1 MKRLFDIFCSAF
13 GLLVLLPAFVV
24 LIILIKIESPG
35 PGFYTQQRVGRNSRM
50 FNLFKFRTMHLNAD
64 KLTAITVGARDPRIT
79 RIGYY
84 LRKYKIDEL
93 PQLINVVRG
102 DMSLV
107 GPRPE
112 LKKFV
117 DLYTPEQREV
127 LTVRPGITDFASLE
141 FRNENELL
149 EGKEDPIK
157 YYVDE
162 ILPAKLALSLR
173 YVRTRSFLLDIKIIL
188 RTIKAVFVNR
198 ES

>member
-1 MKRLFDIFCSAF
+1 MKRIFDLICSAL
-13 GLLVLLPAFVV
+13 GIVV
-24 LIILIKIESPG
+24 LSPIFIIVFLLIKIESPG
-35 PGFYTQQRVGRNSRM
+35 PGFYTQQRVGRNGRM
-50 FNLFKFRTMHLNAD
+50 FNLFKFRTMHLNSD

>member
-1 MKRLFDIFCSAF
+1 MKRIFDLIFSTL
-13 GLLVLLPAFVV
+13 GVIVLLPILAIIF
-24 LIILIKIESPG
+24 ILIKLESPG
-35 PGFYTQQRVGRNSRM
+35 PGLYTQQRVGRNSRM

-198 ES
+198 QS

>member
-35 PGFYTQQRVGRNSRM
+35 PGFYTQQRVGRNGRM

-198 ES
+198 QS

>member
-1 MKRLFDIFCSAF
+1 MKRLFDIVCSTL
-13 GLLVLLPAFVV
+13 GLLVLLPAFVIV
-24 LIILIKIESPG
+24 VTLIKIESPG
-35 PGFYTQQRVGRNSRM
+35 PGLYTQQRVARGGKM
-50 FNLFKFRTMHLNAD
+50 FNLFKFRTMHVNAD

-93 PQLINVVRG
+93 PQLINVMRG

>member
-1 MKRLFDIFCSAF
+1 MKRIFDLICSAL
-13 GLLVLLPAFVV
+13 GIVV
-24 LIILIKIESPG
+24 LSPIFIIVFLLIKIESPG
-35 PGFYTQQRVGRNSRM
+35 PGFYTQQRVGRNGRM

-79 RIGYY
+79 RTGYY

>member
-198 ES
+198 QS

>member
-1 MKRLFDIFCSAF
+1 MKRLFDIVCSTL
-13 GLLVLLPAFVV
+13 GLLVLLPAFVIV
-24 LIILIKIESPG
+24 VTLIKIESPG
-35 PGFYTQQRVGRNSRM
+35 PGLYTQQRVARGGKM
-50 FNLFKFRTMHLNAD
+50 FNLFKFRTMHANAD

-198 ES
+198 QS

>member
-1 MKRLFDIFCSAF
+1 
-13 GLLVLLPAFVV
+13 
-24 LIILIKIESPG
+24 
-35 PGFYTQQRVGRNSRM
+35 
-50 FNLFKFRTMHLNAD
+50 
-64 KLTAITVGARDPRIT
+64 
-79 RIGYY
+79 
-84 LRKYKIDEL
+84 
-93 PQLINVVRG
+93 
-102 DMSLV
+102 MSLV

-198 ES
+198 QS

>member
-1 MKRLFDIFCSAF
+1 
-13 GLLVLLPAFVV
+13 
-24 LIILIKIESPG
+24 
-35 PGFYTQQRVGRNSRM
+35 M

-198 ES
+198 QS